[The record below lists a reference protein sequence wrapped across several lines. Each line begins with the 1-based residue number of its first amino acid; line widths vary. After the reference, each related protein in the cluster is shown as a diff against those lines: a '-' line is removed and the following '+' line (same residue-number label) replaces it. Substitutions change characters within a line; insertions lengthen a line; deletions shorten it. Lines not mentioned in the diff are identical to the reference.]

1 MGVSHPVSSPALM
14 LIDRLLELETV
25 PLLHSALGE
34 RGPSNKAS
42 KAKANPARPLI
53 SAYNQPSNSLLLF
66 WGGGNLTHVNAA
78 LSPFP
83 SPLTLEGNWHLSK
96 RAIRM

>member
-1 MGVSHPVSSPALM
+1 M
-14 LIDRLLELETV
+14 LIDRLLELETA

-34 RGPSNKAS
+34 RGRSNKAS

-53 SAYNQPSNSLLLF
+53 SACNQSSNSLLLF
-66 WGGGNLTHVNAA
+66 GGVGVDLTHVNVA

-83 SPLTLEGNWHLSK
+83 LSSSS
-96 RAIRM
+96 